1 MFVHSGYCLFNYCQ
15 KKFTT
20 KKSCYY
26 YSIQWQYFQIM
37 SLLYY
42 LDSVKSTSM
51 VVILSL
57 LMLMTDDIDDDDN
70 DWKESLRRLKNLVFL
85 KL

>member
-15 KKFTT
+15 KKFHDEE
-20 KKSCYY
+20 KLS

-42 LDSVKSTSM
+42 LDNVKSTSM